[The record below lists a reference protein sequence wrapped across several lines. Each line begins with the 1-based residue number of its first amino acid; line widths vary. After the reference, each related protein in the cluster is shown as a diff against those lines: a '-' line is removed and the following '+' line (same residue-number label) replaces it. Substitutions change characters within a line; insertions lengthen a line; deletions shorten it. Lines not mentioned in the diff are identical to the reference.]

1 MNTKLLIG
9 LEVDDLL
16 RLPRGRSER
25 LARRGKLPCVKLP
38 SGDIR
43 FREEEIQRII
53 AGEAANDQ
61 QSDGKAVQHV
71 A

>member
-1 MNTKLLIG
+1 MSIKLLIG

-43 FREEEIQRII
+43 FREGDIHRII
-53 AGEAANDQ
+53 AGESSSLLPAG
-61 QSDGKAVQHV
+61 GKAVV
-71 A
+71 DAR